1 MRDAFGGAFMIRLF
15 LVFIFIY
22 MFFTAIALNYAKAF
36 KVKNKVIDYLED
48 NEIMDVNGMY
58 AKDYEAMG
66 QYFEKELLGNLNYRV
81 DTSMMDCKDD
91 NDSAYIKLAYC
102 QDGIKIT
109 QINSGNTKSDGVGVY
124 YRVETYFTWSI
135 PFLRQLMALSSNKQ
149 NGETASGVWT
159 ISGETRTIINSK
171 K

>member
-48 NEIMDVNGMY
+48 NEIVTISKMN
-58 AKDYEAMG
+58 AKEFQNMSD
-66 QYFEKELLGNLNYRV
+66 YFENEILGTLNYRLPKSEMNCTGV
-81 DTSMMDCKDD
+81 E
-91 NDSAYIKLAYC
+91 AYC
-102 QDGIKIT
+102 DNGIRIT
-109 QINSGNTKSDGVGVY
+109 QIDAKNTKSDNLGVY

-135 PFLRQLMALSSNKQ
+135 PFLKQLMALSSINQ
-149 NGETASGVWT
+149 SGETARGIWI
-159 ISGETRTIINSK
+159 ISGETRTIVRK
-171 K
+171 